1 VVGPHLLH
9 LQEAV
14 PTLARMLALVG
25 GDDELA
31 RLVVPLLKDALASQT
46 AGAEAEVGGGSS
58 PAANVHANGL
68 QRPS

>member
-1 VVGPHLLH
+1 MVGPRLLH

-46 AGAEAEVGGGSS
+46 AGAKAEVGGGSA
-58 PAANVHANGL
+58 PAADVHANRR
-68 QRPS
+68 QRSS